1 MIQTHLKSDKWQS
14 SSRRHS
20 ASWSGVGPTSENL
33 EEKEMSEPSHSMFVR
48 DIMSVNVVTMPPD
61 ATIFDVATSMAKMD
75 IGSIII
81 AEKDRPLGIIT
92 EADIVRRVIADE
104 KDSKTTVARNIMSSP
119 IIHVEPGTALTEAM
133 RVMARSNIRRVA
145 VLKND
150 SLAGIITSR
159 DLLRWSPEL
168 IDILVESLR
177 LRSEGAKQEEEDDD
191 IAYGGECDSCGEYS
205 TELIEEDGEYLC
217 ENCRS

>member
-1 MIQTHLKSDKWQS
+1 
-14 SSRRHS
+14 
-20 ASWSGVGPTSENL
+20 
-33 EEKEMSEPSHSMFVR
+33 MFVR
-48 DIMSVNVVTMPPD
+48 DIMSVNVVTMSPD
-61 ATIFDVATSMAKMD
+61 ATIFDVANLMAKMD
-75 IGSIII
+75 IGSVLITD
-81 AEKDRPLGIIT
+81 KDRPIGIIT
-92 EADIVRRVIADE
+92 ESDIVRRVITAE
-104 KDSKTTVARNIMSSP
+104 KDPKSTAARDIMSSP

-145 VLKND
+145 VLKNG

-177 LRSEGAKQEEEDDD
+177 LRSEGAKQEDDDED

-217 ENCRS
+217 VNCQS

>member
-1 MIQTHLKSDKWQS
+1 MSD
-14 SSRRHS
+14 
-20 ASWSGVGPTSENL
+20 
-33 EEKEMSEPSHSMFVR
+33 PSHSMFVR

-61 ATIFDVATSMAKMD
+61 ATVFDVATLMSKMD

-81 AEKDRPLGIIT
+81 TDKERPLGIIT
-92 EADIVRRVIADE
+92 EADIVKRVIAKERDV
-104 KDSKTTVARNIMSSP
+104 KTTAAREVMSSP
-119 IIHVEPGTALTEAM
+119 IVHVEPGTALTEAM

-159 DLLRWSPEL
+159 DLIRWSPEL

-177 LRSEGAKQEEEDDD
+177 LRGEGAKQDDEDDEA

-205 TELIEEDGEYLC
+205 TELIDEDGEYLC
-217 ENCRS
+217 QNCRS

>member
-1 MIQTHLKSDKWQS
+1 MSDS
-14 SSRRHS
+14 
-20 ASWSGVGPTSENL
+20 
-33 EEKEMSEPSHSMFVR
+33 SHSMYVR
-48 DIMSVNVVTMPPD
+48 DIMSINVVTMPPD
-61 ATIFDVATSMAKMD
+61 ATVFDVATSMSKMD

-81 AEKDRPLGIIT
+81 VDRDRPIGIIT
-92 EADIVRRVIADE
+92 ESDIVRRVIADE
-104 KDSKTTVARNIMSSP
+104 KDAKTTVARDIMSSP

-150 SLAGIITSR
+150 SLAGIVTSR

-177 LRSEGAKQEEEDDD
+177 LQGEGSQVKDEDEEF

>member
-1 MIQTHLKSDKWQS
+1 
-14 SSRRHS
+14 
-20 ASWSGVGPTSENL
+20 
-33 EEKEMSEPSHSMFVR
+33 MFVR
-48 DIMSVNVVTMPPD
+48 DIMSVNVITMSPD
-61 ATIFDVATSMAKMD
+61 ATVFDVAKSMSKMD
-75 IGSIII
+75 VGSIII
-81 AEKDRPLGIIT
+81 TDQEHPLGIIT
-92 EADIVRRVIADE
+92 ESDIVRRVIADE
-104 KDSKTTVARNIMSSP
+104 KDPKITAAREIMSSP

-177 LRSEGAKQEEEDDD
+177 LRSEGAKEEDDD
-191 IAYGGECDSCGEYS
+191 EAIAYGGECDSCGEYS
-205 TELIEEDGEYLC
+205 TDLIYEDGEYLC

>member
-1 MIQTHLKSDKWQS
+1 MSD
-14 SSRRHS
+14 
-20 ASWSGVGPTSENL
+20 
-33 EEKEMSEPSHSMFVR
+33 PSHSMFVR

-61 ATIFDVATSMAKMD
+61 ATVYEVAALMTKMD

-81 AEKDRPLGIIT
+81 TEKDRPLGIIT
-92 EADIVRRVIADE
+92 ESDIVRRVITE
-104 KDSKTTVARNIMSSP
+104 KRDAQTTAAREVMSSP

-133 RVMARSNIRRVA
+133 RVMAKSNIRRVA

-177 LRSEGAKQEEEDDD
+177 LRSEGEPIEEEDED
-191 IAYGGECDSCGEYS
+191 IPYGGECDSCGEYS
-205 TELIEEDGEYLC
+205 TDLIEEDGEYLC
-217 ENCRS
+217 ESCRS

>member
-1 MIQTHLKSDKWQS
+1 
-14 SSRRHS
+14 
-20 ASWSGVGPTSENL
+20 
-33 EEKEMSEPSHSMFVR
+33 MFVR

-61 ATIFDVATSMAKMD
+61 ATIFEVSTSMAKMD
-75 IGSIII
+75 IGSVII
-81 AEKDRPLGIIT
+81 ADQDRPLGIIT

-104 KDSKTTVARNIMSSP
+104 KDSKTTVAREIMSSP

-177 LRSEGAKQEEEDDD
+177 LRSEGIKENDVDDD

>member
-1 MIQTHLKSDKWQS
+1 
-14 SSRRHS
+14 
-20 ASWSGVGPTSENL
+20 
-33 EEKEMSEPSHSMFVR
+33 
-48 DIMSVNVVTMPPD
+48 NVVTITPD
-61 ATIFDVATSMAKMD
+61 ATVYEVAELMTKMD

-81 AEKDRPLGIIT
+81 VDQNRPLGIIT
-92 EADIVRRVIADE
+92 ESDIVRRVITE
-104 KDSKTTVARNIMSSP
+104 KRDAQTTAAREVMSSP

-133 RVMARSNIRRVA
+133 RVMAKSNIRRVA

-177 LRSEGAKQEEEDDD
+177 LRSEGVTVEEEDER

-205 TELIEEDGEYLC
+205 NDLFEEDGEYLC
-217 ENCRS
+217 ESCRS

>member
-1 MIQTHLKSDKWQS
+1 
-14 SSRRHS
+14 
-20 ASWSGVGPTSENL
+20 
-33 EEKEMSEPSHSMFVR
+33 MSEPSHSMFVR
-48 DIMSVNVVTMPPD
+48 DIMSVNVVTMSPN
-61 ATIFDVATSMAKMD
+61 ATVFDIATLMSKMD
-75 IGSIII
+75 IGSVLITDQ
-81 AEKDRPLGIIT
+81 DRPLGIIT
-92 EADIVRRVIADE
+92 ESDIVRRVIANE
-104 KDSKTTVARNIMSSP
+104 KDAKTTAAREVMSSP

-177 LRSEGAKQEEEDDD
+177 LRSEGVKQDDDDED

-205 TELIEEDGEYLC
+205 TELIDEDGEYLC